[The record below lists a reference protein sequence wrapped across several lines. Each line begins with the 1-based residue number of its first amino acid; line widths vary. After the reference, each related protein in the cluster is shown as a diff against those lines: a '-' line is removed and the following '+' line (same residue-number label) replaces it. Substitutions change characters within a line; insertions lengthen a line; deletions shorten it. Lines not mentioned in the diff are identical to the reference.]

1 MTPAPQAVGINPSDN
16 LLQSTQL
23 MPHLTYP
30 NIIGSDIAGEV
41 VEVGP
46 GVNPQ
51 RFKPGDRVLGL
62 TIGGVTNAPTQGAFQ
77 QYSIVYDNFAARIP
91 DALSYAE
98 AAVIP
103 LGLATA
109 AAGLFQTDH
118 LNLTHPSTSPKP
130 VGSSGTLLVWSGASS
145 VGSNA
150 IQLAVAAGYEVIATA
165 SPSSFSHCKDLG
177 AAEVF
182 DYNDPDIIEKA
193 VAALQG
199 KTVRGA
205 FVAAGFQDAPY
216 HIIDKLGS
224 GGRKNVSTATLIP
237 DSKPEGVEAQ
247 RVYFLTIKENQVS
260 KIVFGKFLE
269 EALRSRNFKAEPKPL
284 VVGEGLEA
292 VQGGL
297 DRLKEGVSARKVVVR
312 L

>member
-1 MTPAPQAVGINPSDN
+1 
-16 LLQSTQL
+16 

-91 DALSYAE
+91 DALSYTE

-118 LNLTHPSTSPKP
+118 LNLIHPTSSPKSAD
-130 VGSSGTLLVWSGASS
+130 SSGTILVWSGASS

-150 IQLAVAAGYEVIATA
+150 IRLAVAAGYEVIATA
-165 SPSSFSHCKDLG
+165 SPSSFAHCKNLG
-177 AAEVF
+177 AAEVL
-182 DYNDPDIIEKA
+182 DYNDPDIVEKT
-193 VAALQG
+193 VAALKG

-216 HIIDKLGS
+216 QVVDRLES
-224 GGRKNVSTATLIP
+224 SSRKTVSTATLIP
-237 DSKPEGVEAQ
+237 DSKSERIEAQ
-247 RVYFLTIKENQVS
+247 RVYFLTIKENDVS
-260 KIVFGKFLE
+260 KVVFGEFLE
-269 EALRSRNFKAEPKPL
+269 EALRSGKFRAEPKPL
-284 VVGEGLEA
+284 LVGEGLQA
-292 VQGGL
+292 VQAGL
-297 DRLKEGVSARKVVVR
+297 DRLKEGVSARKVVVK